1 MALATLPTETTLEV
15 LKAAV
20 LSLNKKLEIAGGSID
35 FLAALKLLEGT
46 FLRLEKSRGK
56 ECAVSFHNPSVR
68 DFIITKIVEDT
79 DLVNALLDSAL
90 FFDQVRFFWQRTE
103 IDEENLSMEECSY
116 AEHLWRAVQRT
127 INSPIVRLV
136 VAQTTLGH
144 VSRWLTADPLE
155 ARLLQSIEIAGA
167 LSPSDGIV
175 WLEAQIKACITLW
188 NQNKGSKD
196 SAKALIKKIQ
206 NKDIISESIA
216 IEAQQATHKWF
227 LETLDS
233 LDSFEDAMAM
243 IDILN
248 QIKEP
253 GALSLV
259 RDRFI
264 EKLPS
269 IVLDIIS
276 SKDTS
281 SQLSEAS
288 NRLKQVARKLRR
300 NIGKTIIEIESKVS
314 YLESQ
319 EEARA
324 ERYEEDY
331 ETDPDDDEKDRDTVL
346 DALFDSLRE

>member
-216 IEAQQATHKWF
+216 IEAQQAAHKWF